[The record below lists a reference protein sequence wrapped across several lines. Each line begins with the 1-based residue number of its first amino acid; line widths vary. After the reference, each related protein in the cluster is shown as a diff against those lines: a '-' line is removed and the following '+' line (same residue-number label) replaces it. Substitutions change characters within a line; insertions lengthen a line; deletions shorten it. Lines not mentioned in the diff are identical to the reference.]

1 MRSYKKGFLMV
12 ISILLC
18 SILIT
23 SSVVSS
29 TFAKYTTSG
38 SGSPSARVSKWGIT
52 VTSDTDLANTYETG
66 NTATVQSKGT
76 LLSPAENGIIA
87 PGTRGVLASITIEGN
102 PEVAYE
108 IDFSGSLSIGEGFL
122 STSGLLRNSIGEAI
136 EYFPIVL
143 YLREYKVDP
152 TTRELTMVKGRSLST
167 IRPKIF
173 PEDGDTTVNYY
184 ILHLKTEND
193 SIYENLQEVED
204 VYNNEV
210 TSCFDTTGK
219 PNDEINKC
227 YRLEWEWLY
236 TPNEGTTPLPNYLEN
251 GKIYQVGYQTKEL
264 DTILGE
270 AIAENRENRENRE
283 KFAVTSEMSVTVSQ
297 ID

>member
-76 LLSPAENGIIA
+76 LLSPGEDGIIA
-87 PGTRGVLASITIEGN
+87 PGTRGVLASITIEGK

-143 YLREYKVDP
+143 YLREYDVDSNG
-152 TTRELTMVKGRSLST
+152 ELTMVKGRSLST

-173 PEDGDTTVNYY
+173 PEDGDTTADYY
-184 ILHLKTEND
+184 ILQEKISTDD
-193 SIYENLQEVED
+193 SIYETLAKIVEK
-204 VYNNEV
+204 YNDKNDEKGIKNY
-210 TSCFDTTGK
+210 FDTTGK

-251 GKIYQVGYQTKEL
+251 GKNYQVGYQTKEF
-264 DTILGE
+264 DTVLGE
-270 AIAENRENRENRE
+270 AIAKNPAA
-283 KFAVTSEMSVTVSQ
+283 FAVTSEMNVTVSQ